1 MTILEVNNLKLTL
14 GNNKILKDVR
24 LTVADGDRIGLVG
37 PNGAGK
43 TTLARIIRG
52 ELEPDSGQL
61 YWHRDN
67 IRVGYLEQ
75 EVHFGYDSFAGLW
88 QEEAD
93 GRKLGR
99 FMAEA
104 SRLGLA
110 EIKNWPPEKFATLS
124 GGEEMKLAL
133 ARLKAEEPGLLIL
146 DEPTNHLD
154 FWGID
159 WLIQEM
165 KELNA
170 AVMIISHD
178 RYFLDQVVE
187 RIIEL
192 EQGRS
197 REFAGNYSQYRE
209 KKQRLREARRRQ
221 YQERLKEQQ
230 KLEEEIKKLNCWA
243 EEGHRKSTSR
253 DMENK
258 KGGKEYFRKKS
269 AKLDSQ
275 AKSRVKRLRRKQ
287 EELERPL
294 EEPEINFSLIE
305 PGRVGRRIIEAR
317 DLSLSFAGREI
328 FPASSFVI
336 QRGQK
341 VGVIG
346 ANGSG
351 KTSLFCMLL
360 GVLEPTSG
368 WVKVSRGAKIGYL
381 SQLARD
387 FQGEQ
392 GVKPDER
399 DKRHKEYREYDWEYG
414 VDERGKGNRGEIYN
428 RAEDKGGGK
437 RGKRGKKSDSS
448 NKNGSGNRGIRT
460 DNREERDGSNN
471 GEDRD
476 STVQR
481 KGENK
486 TEGKGRANRRGRG
499 NWRKLED
506 KLPLEVMT
514 STSSFYTQ
522 EARTLLACMGI
533 TAEKLER
540 PLNNLSTGE
549 KVRIKFADMIL
560 NQVELMLLDEPTN
573 HLDLHNREELEA
585 GLKGYSGTL
594 LIVTHDR
601 HLLEKICDRYLVF
614 TGEGIE
620 VFPGRLD
627 EALRRAGF
635 KDAAELKGEEDETG
649 EGSEGSEEGE
659 EDETGVEGKED
670 VGGKESVE
678 GEKVKEGEE
687 TGFNRAELDSREKSQ
702 AGQDSGR
709 LKETRSKREVEI
721 GGNFKKAQASGSS
734 NFLPDKKSQA
744 RNNYDCGKNSSSSN
758 KKREN
763 ARHEEESEKERSV
776 AESRNSVE
784 GQTSAENRSA
794 VENRNFAESR
804 TACESR
810 TFAVRSR
817 AEEMARENKKS
828 RILSQISSLKAR
840 QKNREHEEEI
850 AKLEKEYSSLIE
862 GK

>member
-170 AVMIISHD
+170 SVMIISHD

-414 VDERGKGNRGEIYN
+414 VDERGKGNRGERSNRADKSGSENRGEIYN

-514 STSSFYTQ
+514 STSGFYTQ

-540 PLNNLSTGE
+540 PLNKLSTGE

-573 HLDLHNREELEA
+573 HLDLYTREEIEA

-614 TGEGIE
+614 TVKGIE
-620 VFPGRLD
+620 VFPARLD

-635 KDAAELKGEEDETG
+635 KDAAELKGEEDKTG
-649 EGSEGSEEGE
+649 EGSEEGE
-659 EDETGVEGKED
+659 EDETGVEGKEEA
-670 VGGKESVE
+670 GGKEGAE
-678 GEKVKEGEE
+678 GEKVKEGELK
-687 TGFNRAELDSREKSQ
+687 TELLLSDPMR
-702 AGQDSGR
+702 
-709 LKETRSKREVEI
+709 KRMV
-721 GGNFKKAQASGSS
+721 
-734 NFLPDKKSQA
+734 
-744 RNNYDCGKNSSSSN
+744 
-758 KKREN
+758 
-763 ARHEEESEKERSV
+763 
-776 AESRNSVE
+776 
-784 GQTSAENRSA
+784 
-794 VENRNFAESR
+794 
-804 TACESR
+804 
-810 TFAVRSR
+810 
-817 AEEMARENKKS
+817 RENKKS

-850 AKLEKEYSSLIE
+850 AKLEKEYSSLIA